1 MLDQVSIAL
10 PTAQVLVEEAV
21 FVGILA
27 CEANALVSDILYIYY
42 THHKHTHK
50 LHVCVHIYIYR

>member
-1 MLDQVSIAL
+1 MLDHVSIAL
-10 PTAQVLVEEAV
+10 LTAQVLVEEAV

-42 THHKHTHK
+42 THDKHTHK
-50 LHVCVHIYIYR
+50 YIDR